1 MGFLPSPGLSRYSR
15 RRGLRRGVGLRVGAG
30 QDRIAW
36 GASWIGYSPY
46 DKSAGMYG
54 LDPGVL
60 CLFTRSV
67 YFITCQELEGLHSRG
82 HEMVPAKH
90 HVSLFLLQH

>member
-1 MGFLPSPGLSRYSR
+1 
-15 RRGLRRGVGLRVGAG
+15 
-30 QDRIAW
+30 
-36 GASWIGYSPY
+36 
-46 DKSAGMYG
+46 MYG